1 MNYLAG
7 DENYRAF
14 AELLC
19 YQSMITYLARKENTV
34 HGFWRIT
41 EKTLNH
47 MFVYLRTTDLDS
59 ELKDS
64 EKFKPSHFS
73 VQVVNYVY

>member
-1 MNYLAG
+1 MLSEYDYLPGKEGEYCAWFLK
-7 DENYRAF
+7 DYR
-14 AELLC
+14 
-19 YQSMITYLARKENTV
+19 
-34 HGFWRIT
+34 
-41 EKTLNH
+41 KTLNY

-73 VQVVNYVY
+73 VQVVNYIY